1 MRNRSARRELELARR
16 GFASGEDA
24 SEIKK
29 RPSAEL
35 VGIASAVPTVLGLPS
50 RDFAV
55 GGVPS
60 EYRALPPCDVEPPIR
75 EPVRNAASAVSWA
88 SSETIAF
95 FRSARSSRDAT
106 ASSTSPRLSGEAS
119 AAGMSP
125 EESRRRLA
133 RPGYLRVH
141 AAAPRSGTSKAKIRR
156 VSFKQ
161 LVENGVV
168 HLSRDEEKSSRGLAT
183 RRARA
188 QAARLAGAKPVGSGG
203 ERKQQTT
210 TSV

>member
-1 MRNRSARRELELARR
+1 
-16 GFASGEDA
+16 
-24 SEIKK
+24 
-29 RPSAEL
+29 
-35 VGIASAVPTVLGLPS
+35 
-50 RDFAV
+50 
-55 GGVPS
+55 
-60 EYRALPPCDVEPPIR
+60 
-75 EPVRNAASAVSWA
+75 
-88 SSETIAF
+88 
-95 FRSARSSRDAT
+95 
-106 ASSTSPRLSGEAS
+106 
-119 AAGMSP
+119 
-125 EESRRRLA
+125 
-133 RPGYLRVH
+133 
-141 AAAPRSGTSKAKIRR
+141 

>member
-1 MRNRSARRELELARR
+1 
-16 GFASGEDA
+16 
-24 SEIKK
+24 
-29 RPSAEL
+29 
-35 VGIASAVPTVLGLPS
+35 
-50 RDFAV
+50 
-55 GGVPS
+55 
-60 EYRALPPCDVEPPIR
+60 
-75 EPVRNAASAVSWA
+75 
-88 SSETIAF
+88 
-95 FRSARSSRDAT
+95 
-106 ASSTSPRLSGEAS
+106 
-119 AAGMSP
+119 MSP

-161 LVENGVV
+161 LAENGVV
-168 HLSRDEEKSSRGLAT
+168 HLSRDEQEKSVRGLAT

-188 QAARLAGAKPVGSGG
+188 LAARLAGAKPVGSGG